1 MLLLPSPT
9 QCWKSRCV
17 WTMLAFLGPW
27 VSSEIHGFD
36 FCHCYIP
43 SYTVWQSF
51 FWALGRILYL
61 SNSINSVFIKVNLL
75 LFPCPAHL
83 LKCILTNAL
92 SLSHPIHF
100 SEHLPGLFTLIQK
113 IYPVAA
119 PCNDCFPDKSCSPVL
134 IFPPVAPHFGALDL
148 IEHIYLRVC
157 ECPHAFWHICES
169 KW

>member
-9 QCWKSRCV
+9 QCWKLSCV
-17 WTMLAFLGPW
+17 WTMSAFLGPW
-27 VSSEIHGFD
+27 VSSEVHGFD

-43 SYTVWQSF
+43 SYSVWQSF

-83 LKCILTNAL
+83 PKCILTNAL
-92 SLSHPIHF
+92 SLSHPTHF

-119 PCNDCFPDKSCSPVL
+119 LAMSVFQISPAL
-134 IFPPVAPHFGALDL
+134 LCLYSPQLPHNLG
-148 IEHIYLRVC
+148 H
-157 ECPHAFWHICES
+157 
-169 KW
+169 